1 MAMSNVNVTVAP
13 ETLRNYSAR
22 ILNHA
27 QVLNDTFT
35 QLLTDARNLGGEW
48 KGPASEA
55 FVQELEDRM
64 AFFNKTVED
73 TQKYGQQA
81 YQAAEVYDSN
91 ETAMASKFL
100 S

>member
-1 MAMSNVNVTVAP
+1 MANVNVTVSP
-13 ETLRNYSAR
+13 EMLREYSAR
-22 ILNHA
+22 FQNHA
-27 QVLNDTFT
+27 QVLNDTVT
-35 QLLTDARNLGGEW
+35 QLLTDARTLGGER

-81 YQAAEVYDSN
+81 YQAAEIYDSN

-100 S
+100 G

>member
-1 MAMSNVNVTVAP
+1 MANVNVTVSP
-13 ETLRNYSAR
+13 EMLREYSAR
-22 ILNHA
+22 FQNHA

-35 QLLTDARNLGGEW
+35 QLLTDARTLGGEW

-81 YQAAEVYDSN
+81 YQAAEIYDSN

-100 S
+100 G